1 MRRLAGFSIYVA
13 VALYITYSA
22 LLMLLNS
29 SSKAHETNKTREQVL
44 SEKIAV
50 SETPSAKQ
58 NSTEETASNAA
69 TVKETEG
76 TGETEKSPQ
85 PAQETQSVQQAQ
97 DSQQIQQVQNSS
109 VANVKE
115 QSHKDYILGK
125 INEYRASQGV
135 SAASPNTET
144 CSFARTRA
152 DEISSNFNHDTFT
165 QKISSNS
172 LPYPS
177 YSLVTENIAMTQ
189 NYQDV
194 ANIWINSGPHAENL
208 RKDTPFICVEQ
219 NGNYYAYEGWKP

>member
-1 MRRLAGFSIYVA
+1 MRRLAGLLIYVA
-13 VALYITYSA
+13 VALYIIYSA
-22 LLMLLNS
+22 LLMLRNL
-29 SSKAHETNKTREQVL
+29 SSKAHDVSKTREHVL

-58 NSTEETASNAA
+58 NSKPTLIPSPTLTPTKEET
-69 TVKETEG
+69 KEPEG
-76 TGETEKSPQ
+76 TDETSK
-85 PAQETQSVQQAQ
+85 AQDNQQA
-97 DSQQIQQVQNSS
+97 QQVQNSS
-109 VANVKE
+109 VANAQE
-115 QSHKDYILGK
+115 ISHKDYILGK

-135 SAASPNTET
+135 SAVSPNLET

-152 DEISSNFNHDTFT
+152 GEILSNFNHDSFT
-165 QKISSNS
+165 QKINLNT

-177 YSLVTENIAMTQ
+177 YSLVTENIAMTS

-194 ANIWINSGPHAENL
+194 ANIWINSGPHAEIL

>member
-1 MRRLAGFSIYVA
+1 MRRLAGLLIYVA
-13 VALYITYSA
+13 VALYIIYSA
-22 LLMLLNS
+22 LLMLRNL
-29 SSKAHETNKTREQVL
+29 SSKAHDVSKTREHVL

-58 NSTEETASNAA
+58 SSTEEEAPSDQQSN
-69 TVKETEG
+69 
-76 TGETEKSPQ
+76 EK
-85 PAQETQSVQQAQ
+85 AQDNQQA
-97 DSQQIQQVQNSS
+97 QQVQNSP
-109 VANVKE
+109 VANAQE
-115 QSHKDYILGK
+115 ISHKDYILGK

-135 SAASPNTET
+135 SAASPNLET

-152 DEISSNFNHDTFT
+152 GEITSNFNHDTFT
-165 QKISSNS
+165 QKISSNT

-177 YSLVTENIAMTQ
+177 YSLVTENIAMTD

-194 ANIWINSGPHAENL
+194 ANIWINSGPHAEIL